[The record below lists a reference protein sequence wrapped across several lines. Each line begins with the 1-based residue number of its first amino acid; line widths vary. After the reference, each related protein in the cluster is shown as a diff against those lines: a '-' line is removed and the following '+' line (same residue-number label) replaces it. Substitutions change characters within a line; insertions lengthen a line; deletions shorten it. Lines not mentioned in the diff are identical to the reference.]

1 MRGFYH
7 MFRTGRYSVPESNKR
22 ICILSHL
29 HISFE
34 ASRFSIQIPISRHI
48 YYFIAMLFCIAFS
61 KSICAASH
69 ATNNFNIVVNV
80 FQKTIKTF

>member
-1 MRGFYH
+1 
-7 MFRTGRYSVPESNKR
+7 
-22 ICILSHL
+22 
-29 HISFE
+29 
-34 ASRFSIQIPISRHI
+34 
-48 YYFIAMLFCIAFS
+48 MLFCIAFS